1 MVKLF
6 INQPNEK
13 CSLSLHRRKAKC
25 HTKHT
30 RLKLKL
36 PFYCAFSFSFE
47 AIAPASNLFPF
58 GPPEND
64 AELIAEPS
72 CNDEVI
78 CQSIRAGRFGFEFFQ
93 RRRFRLNVGI
103 GLIVIAA

>member
-1 MVKLF
+1 MSHEAHSLKVK
-6 INQPNEK
+6 I
-13 CSLSLHRRKAKC
+13 A
-25 HTKHT
+25 
-30 RLKLKL
+30 
-36 PFYCAFSFSFE
+36 FYCAFSFSFE

-58 GPPEND
+58 GPSESD
-64 AELIAEPS
+64 TELIPVEPS

-103 GLIVIAA
+103 CLIVIPA

>member
-1 MVKLF
+1 MSHEAHSVKVK
-6 INQPNEK
+6 I
-13 CSLSLHRRKAKC
+13 A
-25 HTKHT
+25 
-30 RLKLKL
+30 
-36 PFYCAFSFSFE
+36 FYGAFSFSFE
-47 AIAPASNLFPF
+47 AIAAASNLFPF

-93 RRRFRLNVGI
+93 RRRFRLSVGI

>member
-1 MVKLF
+1 M
-6 INQPNEK
+6 
-13 CSLSLHRRKAKC
+13 SRKA
-25 HTKHT
+25 HS
-30 RLKLKL
+30 LKV
-36 PFYCAFSFSFE
+36 PFYCALSFSFE
-47 AIAPASNLFPF
+47 AIAPANNLFAF

-64 AELIAEPS
+64 TELMPEPS